1 MTVTI
6 RCPVAGR
13 GGRRASEVGPVTVAP
28 VPLVAAAVC
37 PHPPLLV
44 PEVAAG
50 AAAELDDLRAA
61 CDAALTHLLDRA
73 PDVLVVVGG
82 GERTAHLASPYAGD
96 LRPWGADVTYRLG
109 HGRPS
114 AVRPLS
120 LLIGGWLVDRH
131 GGGAEVALATVA
143 SDAPP
148 GTCAAFGAEL
158 AGHVA
163 AGAGVAA
170 GESAGPRVALL
181 AMGDGSACHGPKAP
195 GYADPRA
202 DAYHRGVVAAL
213 GGADAGALLALEPGL
228 SAELRVAGRAAW
240 QVLAGAAG
248 GGWRGEVRYD
258 AAPYG
263 VGYVVATWSPA

>member
-1 MTVTI
+1 M
-6 RCPVAGR
+6 
-13 GGRRASEVGPVTVAP
+13 
-28 VPLVAAAVC
+28 PLVAAAVC

-50 AAAELDDLRAA
+50 AAEELDDLRAA
-61 CDAALTHLLDRA
+61 CDAALTHLLESA

-82 GERTAHLASPYAGD
+82 GERTAYLASPYAGD

-114 AVRPLS
+114 AVGPLS
-120 LLIGGWLVDRH
+120 LLIGGWLVGRH
-131 GGGAEVALATVA
+131 GGDAEVALVSVA
-143 SDAPP
+143 SDAGPEA
-148 GTCAAFGAEL
+148 CAKLGAEL
-158 AGHVA
+158 ADH
-163 AGAGVAA
+163 
-170 GESAGPRVALL
+170 GPRVALL

-195 GYADPRA
+195 GYADARA

-213 GGADAGALLALEPGL
+213 GGADAGALLALDPGL
-228 SAELRVAGRAAW
+228 SAELRVAGRAPW

-263 VGYVVATWSPA
+263 VGYVVVTWSPA